1 MSPFQLFQSDSPRTT
16 PARGR
21 SGSAFR
27 GTFSPVL
34 SAILGIALWCGS
46 GLFPRPG
53 TAQPPETAPP
63 ELMALIEEIEGAANR
78 RDVGA
83 VMENYARDFSNSDG
97 LNYEMLEEALAEFWG
112 EYSRLNYTT
121 TLESWERDGGAIV
134 ATTVTQIE
142 GVRELGDRQLT
153 LLSTITSQQ
162 RIENDRIVGQEILSE
177 QNQLTSG
184 DDPPTVRLNLPER
197 VQMGE
202 EYSVDAIVE
211 EPLGSEILIGTAIA
225 QPATAQAYFDSEPLR
240 LEFLP
245 SGGVFKIGQAP
256 DVPEDSWVSA
266 ILMRRGGITLVTRR
280 LRVVD

>member
-1 MSPFQLFQSDSPRTT
+1 MSPFQFFQSDSPRT
-16 PARGR
+16 PSAREH
-21 SGSAFR
+21 SSSAFR
-27 GTFSPVL
+27 GSFSPVL
-34 SAILGIALWCGS
+34 SAVLGIALWCAW

-53 TAQPPETAPP
+53 RAEPPETAPP
-63 ELMALIEEIEGAANR
+63 ELTALIEEVEGAANR
-78 RDVGA
+78 QDVGA
-83 VMENYARDFSNSDG
+83 VMENYARDFTNSDG
-97 LNYEMLEEALAEFWG
+97 LNYEMLEEALAEFW
-112 EYSRLNYTT
+112 EQYSRLNYTT

-142 GVRELGDRQLT
+142 GVRELGDRELV
-153 LLSTITSQQ
+153 LLSTITSEQ
-162 RIENDRIVGQEILSE
+162 RIENEKIVGQEILSE

-280 LRVVD
+280 LRVVE